1 MNTICIKAVKL
12 STGSLLILMLNR
24 KPIVN
29 ISRGIIKWLVY
40 IKNFGRSESPINLIV
55 SVIHVITINK
65 SLKVKLL

>member
-1 MNTICIKAVKL
+1 
-12 STGSLLILMLNR
+12 MLNR

-29 ISRGIIKWLVY
+29 VSRGIIKWLLY
-40 IKNFGRSESPINLIV
+40 IQNFGRSESPINLIV